1 MSSSRER
8 LTVRPLDVRRPNLTA
23 GGGRLKED
31 DCEFKVFLGG
41 LEAITMIRALCFF
54 GSFGFFRE
62 KLNPFSLT
70 KPDLEKN
77 RV

>member
-23 GGGRLKED
+23 GGGRLKEE

-41 LEAITMIRALCFF
+41 LEAITMVRVLLFRVVWFLQRETEPIFF
-54 GSFGFFRE
+54 
-62 KLNPFSLT
+62 
-70 KPDLEKN
+70 DKN
-77 RV
+77 LI